1 MKYVRSRCKGI
12 ILSGA
17 IDDDGGGIKET
28 ERADKSFGE

>member
-1 MKYVRSRCKGI
+1 MYEVDSKGI